1 MQLLCKVS
9 TVFSDVRCPVCGQ
22 GFLVYW
28 TRQRA
33 GEREE
38 QRHSLQLALREQH
51 GTTDTTDAH
60 APSFQLAERPVSMR
74 HHPPRPVAIDT
85 IPVYN

>member
-1 MQLLCKVS
+1 MQMLCKVS
-9 TVFSDVRCPVCGQ
+9 TAFSDVRCPTCGQ

-38 QRHSLQLALREQH
+38 QRFTLQQALRDQHH
-51 GTTDTTDAH
+51 GTETADVH
-60 APSFQLAERPVSMR
+60 APAFQVPETRVAMPHPRPRPVSSA
-74 HHPPRPVAIDT
+74 V
-85 IPVYN
+85 PVYS